1 MVFFDS
7 LDEKEVTEG
16 LKYFA
21 SYWEYYCYTIQNP
34 DVYTTVMT
42 PHYLVKEIMSEIKTN
57 SDKNTENYSFFL
69 NKSEFYLSKKL
80 LFPEEIFSLWIILHE
95 KLKQSEKDLAIILHL
110 CELLS
115 EKFNSKEYQSY
126 IFTQIKEQIL
136 NPNFKLDLL
145 ENLTEIFI
153 FEFIF
158 NNFSLKYLEKLPRK
172 LFSTYYIEELD
183 GRKYFS
189 TNYPLKTHNTFENY
203 EDYIKAAS
211 REMDNLTFQ
220 IRFERFIE
228 LLQSAQDY
236 YFFIFY
242 VEGICFDNQLNF
254 EDVSFYNPKKIS
266 MLKDEFDPEKD
277 IFDGAN
283 YEVGMNVIA
292 KVKCFDID
300 FGKELAIKKIEQIC
314 DVIKLFDN
322 SKIRYFLN
330 TTYYKVLDSNKSMT
344 MGTLGFGKEY
354 ISKYDIKINNDSI
367 PDINDFV
374 KMLYENTDVS
384 DSDKE
389 ILIDTLHYYRKAADS
404 SRPEDKLLNY
414 WIALEKI
421 FLSYNFSN
429 KKSKFE
435 KINILVSSFLIERFI
450 FQRGW
455 RIYNHIDRLLKTK
468 TSHNGYFVSEINI
481 PVELQ
486 LEANIGE
493 HLQFPVTIQLSK
505 FINKIPELTNVIDN
519 QFFIEE
525 LNKTYNF
532 YNNHEQA
539 KTEIEK
545 NVKDIR
551 NELLLIYRQRNQI
564 VHNATYDETMI
575 EFNISQ
581 IKSITTIVLYDL
593 FNALKVKKSLEKA
606 ILDIYIQS
614 EQDLFLAKNDHNYLF
629 MKRL

>member
-1 MVFFDS
+1 M
-7 LDEKEVTEG
+7 
-16 LKYFA
+16 
-21 SYWEYYCYTIQNP
+21 
-34 DVYTTVMT
+34 
-42 PHYLVKEIMSEIKTN
+42 
-57 SDKNTENYSFFL
+57 
-69 NKSEFYLSKKL
+69 
-80 LFPEEIFSLWIILHE
+80 
-95 KLKQSEKDLAIILHL
+95 
-110 CELLS
+110 
-115 EKFNSKEYQSY
+115 
-126 IFTQIKEQIL
+126 

-172 LFSTYYIEELD
+172 LFSNYNIEELD

-228 LLQSAQDY
+228 LLQSTQDY
-236 YFFIFY
+236 YYFIFY

-254 EDVSFYNPKKIS
+254 EDVSFYNPKRIS
-266 MLKDEFDPEKD
+266 MVKDEFDPEKD

-314 DVIKLFDN
+314 DIIKLFDN

-354 ISKYDIKINNDSI
+354 ISKYDIKINNDNI

-429 KKSKFE
+429 NKSKFE

-581 IKSITTIVLYDL
+581 IKSIATIVLYDL